1 MKIKAVV
8 KVMNFH
14 ALLRVEASRKQAELY
29 QTMEKELE
37 KMMRI
42 VMNNRNLRLDKR
54 ISLPDP
60 SLPVLRIYIG
70 SDFGFCGSVN
80 SSVSSVLLKD
90 EGIEKVVIGKK
101 LRKPQ
106 DAEKV
111 MTLEEYYDDF
121 EIIGEYLRRAVKER
135 CWSAVELVYN
145 HYYNLSSVKQEIK
158 RIYPLAENEAET
170 EGMLDDFV
178 VEADTD
184 TLLEDMTISYLT
196 YEMKIAAASAYA
208 SENIMRQN
216 ATTESLKKL
225 DEREAEELRIER
237 KERTYQSFRKTID
250 SYIKQKSLDI

>member
-1 MKIKAVV
+1 MKDKTEFNMFDTPQPVSAYLNQPLKCTCGRTHYVPIKAVQIRPGAIQATPELV
-8 KVMNFH
+8 KQYGYQRPYILCD
-14 ALLRVEASRKQAELY
+14 AITY
-29 QTMEKELE
+29 QTAGAKLE
-37 KMMRI
+37 E
-42 VMNNRNLRLDKR
+42 
-54 ISLPDP
+54 
-60 SLPVLRIYIG
+60 
-70 SDFGFCGSVN
+70 
-80 SSVSSVLLKD
+80 LLKD